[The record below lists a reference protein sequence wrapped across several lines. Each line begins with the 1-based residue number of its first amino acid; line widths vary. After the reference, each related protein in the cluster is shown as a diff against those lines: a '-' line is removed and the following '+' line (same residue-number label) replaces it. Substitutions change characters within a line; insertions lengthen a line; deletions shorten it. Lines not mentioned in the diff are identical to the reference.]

1 MMERNKNKIVVS
13 ISILFLCFGV
23 VNSAYS
29 MGLRSFVALP
39 VEKEGVVIK
48 LAFEHAKDSDTD
60 ILTTS
65 MAYGL
70 SSNQTLLFGLPYRIS
85 PEGNN
90 RQGDISA
97 LYRHITW
104 QQDSQSGT
112 NRLGLLGGV
121 IVPTEDDRDAAVQ
134 AGFVFTRVKNR
145 HEIDIDALYQSGID
159 NRADSGRY
167 DISWQ
172 YRLSPSEYPDWGIG
186 QELNSVLELNGRW
199 AEGNNVTHQLTVGL
213 QWIHQKLVIEGGI
226 VKDINNAEETRYIL
240 STRFHF

>member
-1 MMERNKNKIVVS
+1 MMTRNKNDIAVS
-13 ISILFLCFGV
+13 LSIFLSIGV
-23 VNSAYS
+23 VNSSYS

-39 VEKEGVVIK
+39 VEKKGAVIR
-48 LAFEHAKDSDTD
+48 LAFEHIKGSDTD
-60 ILTTS
+60 NLITS
-65 MAYGL
+65 IAYGL
-70 SSNQTLLFGLPYRIS
+70 SSNQTLLLGLPYRIS
-85 PEGNN
+85 PTGNN

-97 LYRHITW
+97 LYRHMTW

-112 NRLGLLGGV
+112 NRLGLLGGF
-121 IVPTEDDRDAAVQ
+121 IVPTENDRDAVIQ
-134 AGFVFTRVKNR
+134 AGFVFTHVKNR
-145 HEIDIDALYQSGID
+145 HEIDIDTLYQSGID
-159 NRADSGRY
+159 HRANRGRY

-199 AEGNNVTHQLTVGL
+199 TEKNNITHQMTVGL

-226 VKDINNAEETRYIL
+226 VKDINNAEEIRYIL

>member
-1 MMERNKNKIVVS
+1 MKNNIVVS
-13 ISILFLCFGV
+13 ISILFLYFGIG
-23 VNSAYS
+23 NSVYS
-29 MGLRSFVALP
+29 MGLRSFVSLP
-39 VEKEGVVIK
+39 VEKDGAVIR

-70 SSNQTLLFGLPYRIS
+70 SSKQTLLFGLPYRIS
-85 PEGNN
+85 PSGNN
-90 RQGDISA
+90 RQGDISV

-121 IVPTEDDRDAAVQ
+121 IVSTEDDRDAAIQ
-134 AGFVFTRVKNR
+134 AGFVFTHVKNR
-145 HEIDIDALYQSGID
+145 HEIDIDALYQPGIE
-159 NRADSGRY
+159 NRANSGRY

-199 AEGNNVTHQLTVGL
+199 TEGNNITHQLTVGL
-213 QWIHQKLVIEGGI
+213 QWIHQKIVIEGGI
-226 VKDINNAEETRYIL
+226 VKDINNAEETWYIL